1 MMILTMKTI
10 TPYLLFGCA
19 AQEEKQ
25 EDLRMAFNLQGEV
38 L

>member
-10 TPYLLFGCA
+10 THLLFGCA